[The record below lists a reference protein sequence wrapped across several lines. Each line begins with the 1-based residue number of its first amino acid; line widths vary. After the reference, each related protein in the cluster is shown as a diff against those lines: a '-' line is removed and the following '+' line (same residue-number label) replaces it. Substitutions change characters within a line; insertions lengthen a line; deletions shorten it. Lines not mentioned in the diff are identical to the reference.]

1 MDKKIINIENK
12 IIIKDIKKAEKLYS
26 GYNGNEALEYYLNQL
41 TKDELV
47 KIGSKNNKRG
57 LTNLKKSDV
66 VTKINDVILDNTN
79 YLLSQLDIEAYNYI
93 TEIINSKGIK
103 DIKKDESDIIEYLR
117 IRGVLY
123 LALNDN
129 EAYAISPKNVLDKI
143 ESEIKI
149 DFKKKSKLNT
159 EIIQVAAG
167 LCYTFGVFKIEDISK
182 VINKYFDEKLSYSEI
197 VDLLNIGA
205 ELGYEY
211 IINKE
216 YIYHTYIQDLKTTIK
231 AIEDNKDAREIRM
244 DKSSLLRIGKKNY
257 FEDNKEFKNLEKL
270 LSYLFGIEK
279 YILNEELE
287 FINVAIKNDME
298 VEYVC
303 EEFLAS
309 YEIKDELERAF
320 IKDEVK
326 KAALS
331 VGKWSLKGN
340 TLKEIEGKSKTIV
353 VEEKVGRNDPCICGS
368 NKKYK
373 KCCGK

>member
-1 MDKKIINIENK
+1 MEKKIINIENK
-12 IIIKDIKKAEKLYS
+12 IIIKDIKKAEKVYS
-26 GYNGNEALEYYLNQL
+26 GYKDNEALEYYLNNL

-47 KIGSKNNKRG
+47 KIGSKNNTRG

-66 VTKINDVILDNTN
+66 VEKINEVILNNTSF
-79 YLLSQLDIEAYNYI
+79 LLEKLDTEAYNYI
-93 TEIINSKGIK
+93 EEFIKSKGIK
-103 DIKKDESDIIEYLR
+103 DIKKEDVDIIEYLKS
-117 IRGVLY
+117 RGIAY
-123 LALNDN
+123 IALED
-129 EAYAISPKNVLDKI
+129 EKEKIVSPKNLLEKV
-143 ESEIKI
+143 ESELKI
-149 DFKKKSKLNT
+149 DFEKKSKLNT
-159 EIIQVAAG
+159 EIIKVAAG
-167 LCYTFGVFKIEDISK
+167 LCYTFGVFKIEDICK
-182 VINKYFDEKLSYSEI
+182 VINKYFEEELSESE
-197 VDLLNIGA
+197 VTNLLNIGA

-211 IINKE
+211 IITKD
-216 YIYHTYIQDLKTTIK
+216 YIYHTYIQDLETTIK
-231 AIEDNKDAREIRM
+231 AIESNNHLKEVRM

-257 FEDNKEFKNLEKL
+257 FEDNKEFKSLEKL
-270 LSYLFGIEK
+270 LAYLFGMDK
-279 YILNEELE
+279 DILNEELE

-298 VEYVC
+298 VEEVC

-340 TLKEIEGKSKTIV
+340 TLKEIEGKRKTIV
-353 VEEKVGRNDPCICGS
+353 VEEKIGRNDPCSCGS